1 MTIKEMLDCNYKD
14 GYEFW
19 LDKEGYHFDTVKE
32 AYLYYIE
39 HFATKEDFEYYK
51 DCAGKDLKDIA
62 DNPELIGMVFENV
75 FNEKHHLY
83 KLIKRTDGK
92 ILREQIWS

>member
-1 MTIKEMLDCNYKD
+1 MIIKEMLDCNYED
-14 GYEFW
+14 GYELW
-19 LDKEGYHFDTVKE
+19 LGKEGYHFNTMKE

-75 FNEKHHLY
+75 FNEKYHLY
-83 KLIKRTDGK
+83 KVIKRSDGK
-92 ILREQIWS
+92 ILREQILS